1 VSAFVSLTR
10 QDSIVP
16 ESSFYYVVMDLEDDR
31 IDSKEVTL
39 VEKYDS
45 TEGW

>member
-1 VSAFVSLTR
+1 MSAFVSLTR

-16 ESSFYYVVMDLEDDR
+16 ESSYYVVMDLEDDR